1 VTHHGDDVALTVE
14 TAPDARDVEALGQGL
29 TEHALPFTHRAGFEP
44 LAVFARDRNG
54 VLVGGVH
61 GHVNWTW
68 LHVAL
73 FWIAAGERRR
83 GLGSSLLRTI
93 ETAAIERGCTQA
105 HLDTFSYQARPFYER
120 HGYALFATLEDYPP
134 GHQRFF
140 LRKVLRV
147 ADPVSRVARL
157 ARTRVS
163 CGGPPGPG
171 GAAEAD
177 GSISGSLHR
186 EEQR

>member
-1 VTHHGDDVALTVE
+1 VTPPGDNLTLTVE

-29 TEHALPFTHRAGFEP
+29 TEHALPFTGRAGFAP

-61 GHVNWTW
+61 GQVNWTW

-83 GLGSSLLRTI
+83 GLGSSLLRAI

-120 HGYALFATLEDYPP
+120 HGYVLFAALEDYPP

-140 LRKVLRV
+140 LRKVLG
-147 ADPVSRVARL
+147 PAR
-157 ARTRVS
+157 A
-163 CGGPPGPG
+163 G
-171 GAAEAD
+171 
-177 GSISGSLHR
+177 
-186 EEQR
+186 

>member
-1 VTHHGDDVALTVE
+1 VTPLGDDLALTVE
-14 TAPDARDVEALGQGL
+14 TAPDARDIAALGQGL

-54 VLVGGVH
+54 MLVGGAY

-73 FWIAAGERRR
+73 FWIAAAERRR
-83 GLGSSLLRTI
+83 GLGSALLRAI

-120 HGYALFATLEDYPP
+120 HGYILFAALEDYPP

-140 LRKVLRV
+140 LRKVL
-147 ADPVSRVARL
+147 ADEPIL
-157 ARTRVS
+157 
-163 CGGPPGPG
+163 
-171 GAAEAD
+171 
-177 GSISGSLHR
+177 GSSHQEG
-186 EEQR
+186 QR